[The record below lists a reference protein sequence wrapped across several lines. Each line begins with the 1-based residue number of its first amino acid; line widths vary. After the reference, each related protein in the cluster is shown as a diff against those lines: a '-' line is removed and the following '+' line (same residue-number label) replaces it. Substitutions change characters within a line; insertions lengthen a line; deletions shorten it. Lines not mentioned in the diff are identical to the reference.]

1 MAFFEPQTGQKISR
15 FGAALG
21 GRLPQFDVAQAAQQE
36 RLSTERRRAM
46 LLDNRQ
52 ALRLMQ
58 GGDRAGVTK
67 LLQDRIGRVGEL
79 GGDPSHSVKLL
90 STVQDQNVS
99 DEEITQGLQS
109 IDFRGVDAGV
119 LEALPGQDPLT
130 QRKIALAEGKLALE
144 EKKFK
149 READPTIGK
158 DVVVKASE
166 ILPNGA
172 VIQSTSEGVR
182 VFNANG
188 ERLHGQDVI
197 ETIEAGQKLGIRVA
211 GDTEAAKAE
220 AGRIRQSINISGKM
234 FGQIGPIRQ
243 SLITIGKARQALA
256 EGAETGAIDKFLPS
270 IRESSIKLDNLM
282 NQLGLEVISGA
293 TFGAL
298 SAGELRLALDTAL
311 PTGLQPDA
319 LDRWLADKSSA
330 QQKLLAELQDDVL
343 TLSSG
348 GTIASIIQKR
358 KRQTPTP
365 ATQAVPTPPA
375 APQQTPAIPT
385 AAQPAPSGIK
395 FLGFE

>member
-21 GRLPQFDVAQAAQQE
+21 GRLPQFDVQQAAVQE
-36 RLSTERRRAM
+36 KLSADRKRAM

-58 GGDRAGVTK
+58 GGDRAGAAR

-79 GGDPSHSVKLL
+79 GGDASHSVRLL
-90 STVQDQNVS
+90 ETINDPKVT
-99 DEEITQGLQS
+99 DEEITKGLQS
-109 IDFRGVDAGV
+109 IDFRGVDAGI

-130 QRKIALAEGKLALE
+130 ARKIALAEGKLELE

-211 GDTEAAKAE
+211 GDTAAAKAE
-220 AGRIRQSINISGKM
+220 ADRVKQSIRISGDM

-256 EGAETGAIDKFLPS
+256 EGAETGAVDKFLPS

-311 PTGLQPDA
+311 PTGLQPEA
-319 LDRWLADKSSA
+319 LDRWLADKSAA
-330 QQKLLAELQDDVL
+330 QQKLLAELQDDVI
-343 TLSSG
+343 TLSNG

-365 ATQAVPTPPA
+365 QAVPIPVPA
-375 APQQTPAIPT
+375 PITPAISAEQMT
-385 AAQPAPSGIK
+385 DEQLREA
-395 FLGFE
+395 LGQ